1 MKFGDYLKSIER
13 EAPDEYR
20 GRWLKYKQLKKNIK
34 QCKRGRAETSWS
46 DLSSAEKEFFQ
57 ELQREVRQVNRWASV
72 IVASWLAAEGGGLPG
87 PDLVLHNSRPD
98 LVLHNPR

>member
-57 ELQREVRQVNRWASV
+57 ELQREVRQVNRWAVS
-72 IVASWLAAEGGGLPG
+72 
-87 PDLVLHNSRPD
+87 
-98 LVLHNPR
+98 